1 MLHYRASN
9 LTSSTTMDIQ
19 IQLIQPLIRMSLL
32 YSLHLDYLN
41 YRNHVT
47 SQQGFSHMLHLLLTM
62 MTIQAKL
69 TNSLIDSS
77 ADCIV
82 FDVLM
87 VLYIFLGL
95 VFHLDML

>member
-1 MLHYRASN
+1 MLHYTASN

-32 YSLHLDYLN
+32 HSLHLDFLN
-41 YRNHVT
+41 YHNHVT
-47 SQQGFSHMLHLLLTM
+47 SQQGFFHMLHLLLTM
-62 MTIQAKL
+62 MTIQAML
-69 TNSLIDSS
+69 MNSLIDSS

-82 FDVLM
+82 FGGLM
-87 VLYIFLGL
+87 VRCIFLDL